1 MLEKKSKSDLKYFY
15 CFWHSSFQ
23 DVYLN
28 SQSASFACF
37 SISCSL
43 SCEMWMP
50 SMCIKYHSDIF
61 QVSIPSRSVF
71 KRTEKYSLLFFV
83 LYISYLCLIC
93 VQSCTFPFLF
103 YHGTF
108 HYFHLAQMSKNLFL
122 FKFVFYRTGDFS
134 GLIMDDIWNH
144 WENSGEFHRFCN
156 LQFQVLAYLL
166 QVLSSMFVCNY

>member
-1 MLEKKSKSDLKYFY
+1 MLSVLWNAYAIYVHKIPLWYFL
-15 CFWHSSFQ
+15 S
-23 DVYLN
+23 VYTFTICLQKN
-28 SQSASFACF
+28 WEVLLVF
-37 SISCSL
+37 CSVYEL
-43 SCEMWMP
+43 
-50 SMCIKYHSDIF
+50 
-61 QVSIPSRSVF
+61 
-71 KRTEKYSLLFFV
+71 
-83 LYISYLCLIC
+83 SYLCLIC
-93 VQSCTFPFLF
+93 VQSCTFSFLF

-108 HYFHLAQMSKNLFL
+108 HYFHFAQMSKNLFL